1 MDEII
6 EMLTEVGLPFAYD
19 HFEEGQ
25 APDPPF
31 ICYVTPESHNFAAD
45 GQVYFPVNR
54 FYLELYTDKKD
65 RALEKRIEDLLIRHD
80 QFFDKAEVY
89 INAEDLYEVS
99 YSFELKG

>member
-1 MDEII
+1 M
-6 EMLTEVGLPFAYD
+6 
-19 HFEEGQ
+19 
-25 APDPPF
+25 
-31 ICYVTPESHNFAAD
+31 
-45 GQVYFPVNR
+45 NR

>member
-25 APDPPF
+25 TPDPPF

-45 GQVYFPVNR
+45 GRVYLPVNL
-54 FYLELYTDKKD
+54 YYVELYTDKKNP
-65 RALEKRIEDLLIRHD
+65 ALEERVEACLTSHGL
-80 QFFDKAEVY
+80 FFDKAEVY